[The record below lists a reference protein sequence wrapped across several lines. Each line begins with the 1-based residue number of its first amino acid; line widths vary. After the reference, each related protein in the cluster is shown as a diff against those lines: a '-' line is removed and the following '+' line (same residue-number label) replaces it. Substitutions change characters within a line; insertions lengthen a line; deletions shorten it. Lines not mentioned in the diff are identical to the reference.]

1 MTALRCRVI
10 LLDGAVIERDLEKK
24 AVGQVLFNEVCEYLN
39 LLERDYF
46 GLAAW
51 DSSNNK
57 VWLEFSKPVHKQII
71 SHDTTFTFSVKL
83 YPPDPSLLAEDI
95 TRYLLCLQLRA
106 DILASRLPCPSDIL
120 AVLGSY
126 TVQAEFG
133 DYNPELH
140 RKEFFSNIPLA
151 PNQTPEL
158 EEDVAEL
165 HQTLKSMSPAE
176 ADQGFLQNVKTLHMY
191 GVHLH
196 PAKDASGGDVML
208 GVCAEGLVVYEDE
221 ENTQSFS
228 WPTVLNISYKRS
240 NFQARIFH
248 SEDASE
254 NTIKFTLPSYRACKC
269 LWKIAVEHHGF
280 FRNLKDLAKA
290 PLQLGSRNEESLEV
304 STTIKRAAPR
314 FARSTIKRKAKES
327 FRVDMKRPNRTEFVD
342 WFQLL
347 SSDETWPAYS
357 PDKYQVTAGETL
369 AYKEREEV
377 DELDNEWFQLL
388 GGRSFPT
395 QHPYSSLSS
404 DSDILES
411 DKFQVWKL
419 QADDWFVLLEPHTY
433 QPGVRHWKTQLLSFQ
448 SSQAEEQ
455 TEELE
460 YIKGN
465 SEKSINIVWKRNEDD
480 AVTEQHEELE
490 MERNLSPDVVG
501 KNLELETRGSE
512 QIVKVMREMMEGEVD
527 GEELQTVVMYEQ
539 RRQVVESYAGQPQEA
554 FVEQRIRTEHELMLK
569 PGEVVSEENIEEL
582 EETLQ
587 EVESVER
594 TLQDIERLKGK
605 LQEVELLEQKLQEV
619 QQAGRQLGENDD
631 WYILLENKLMASSA
645 PVRLLGVETS
655 EKKLQKKPEQGDRGD
670 WYLMLDRKPLVVSSA
685 NAGLAT
691 DTTERKAELSQW
703 TEEKL
708 QRANIL
714 TSVQMKD
721 DWYNLLDLLPRPTQT
736 TQPALPPSV
745 ETVQSSWVNVV
756 EEHKNLDEESKWRE
770 ERTIYVEETH
780 PILPVQREE
789 QTQKQVDDD
798 RFIQLYVPPKEA
810 GKQTAVDVHKET
822 REEEVQLIK
831 PQVKT
836 IIIEEER
843 REMLETAHE
852 VVHMNPIPFEK
863 RDVPAGLTMD
873 TTERKAE
880 MSQWTEEKLQ
890 GANTLTSVQ
899 MKDDWYTLLDLL
911 PQPTQ
916 TTQPALPQS
925 VETVQSSWVNVVE
938 EHKNLDEESKW
949 REERTI
955 YVGETQPILP
965 VQREEQTQKQVDDD
979 WFVQL
984 YVPPKEAAV
993 DVHKETRE
1001 EEVQLIKP
1009 QVKTIIIEEER
1020 REMLETAH
1028 EVVHMNPIP
1037 FEKRDVPAGLTMD
1050 TTERKAEMSQWT
1062 EEKLQGAN
1070 TLTSVQMK
1078 DDWYIL
1084 LDLLPRPTQTTKPAL
1099 LNTTEQKAEI
1109 TQWIEGELQRANT
1122 LPPVQMKDDWDN
1134 FLDLPT
1140 RPTQTTQTELPP
1152 SGTTKTT
1159 PAVDVHKET
1168 REEEVQLIKKQVK
1181 MMKSEEERREMQETS
1196 HEVIQMK
1203 PIPFEKRDVSSGATF
1218 YTTEQRAEIRPWIGE
1233 ELQRANTLPPVQM
1246 KDDWYI
1252 LLDFLPRPTQ
1262 TTQPALTPSGTTITT
1277 PDVASLIPRQT
1288 VTIKEKEVTFVKKP
1302 MIINEKQVIVGRVEK
1317 KIPATMHKDED
1328 NWFVLFTPEQ
1338 IEKKVIATAGV
1349 SDTWVL
1355 EEKRLREVQK
1365 GQLRK
1370 DVKRSHVVEDKRL
1383 HPYVPGPKAEKRH
1396 QEVIDDWFL
1405 LLEPVSKISVNIYKR
1420 AEEDQRRKD
1429 ELFKKQALAE
1439 DRRKVAGF
1447 IHPSVP
1453 VIPLTPADQPMTST
1467 PTAQSVRITRPT
1479 YQEESLKRL
1488 EITQEITQDIKQE
1501 SKVESESIIKRKK
1514 REKRI
1519 EGESIYIRHS
1529 ILMLEDSDVT
1539 QEIVLNHHASVS
1551 ELKRIFMEDMPV
1563 FGPTEWDRR
1572 LSTYTPVIYP
1582 KLSIGEL
1589 FNGIDIMGAEGLS
1602 AM

>member
-685 NAGLAT
+685 NAGL
-691 DTTERKAELSQW
+691 
-703 TEEKL
+703 
-708 QRANIL
+708 
-714 TSVQMKD
+714 
-721 DWYNLLDLLPRPTQT
+721 
-736 TQPALPPSV
+736 
-745 ETVQSSWVNVV
+745 
-756 EEHKNLDEESKWRE
+756 
-770 ERTIYVEETH
+770 
-780 PILPVQREE
+780 
-789 QTQKQVDDD
+789 
-798 RFIQLYVPPKEA
+798 
-810 GKQTAVDVHKET
+810 
-822 REEEVQLIK
+822 
-831 PQVKT
+831 
-836 IIIEEER
+836 
-843 REMLETAHE
+843 
-852 VVHMNPIPFEK
+852 
-863 RDVPAGLTMD
+863 TMD

-984 YVPPKEAAV
+984 YVPPKEAGKQTAV

>member
-1 MTALRCRVI
+1 MTTFPCRVI

-24 AVGQVLFNEVCEYLN
+24 AVGQVLFNKVCEYLN

-57 VWLEFSKPVHKQII
+57 VWLKFSKPVHKQIK
-71 SHDTTFTFSVKL
+71 SHDATFTFSVKF

-95 TRYLLCLQLRA
+95 TRYLLCLQLRT
-106 DILASRLPCPSDIL
+106 DILASRLPCPPDIL

-140 RKEFFSNIPLA
+140 GKEFFSNIPLA

-158 EEDVAEL
+158 EEAVAEL

-208 GVCAEGLVVYEDE
+208 GVCADGLVVYEDE

-228 WPTVLNISYKRS
+228 WPTVLNIFYKHS
-240 NFQARIFH
+240 NFQARVSH

-269 LWKIAVEHHGF
+269 LWKNAVEHHGF
-280 FRNLKDLAKA
+280 FRNFKDLAKA
-290 PLQLGSRNEESLEV
+290 PLQLGSRYRFDGLTHEESLEV
-304 STTIKRAAPR
+304 SSTIKQAAPR
-314 FARSTIKRKAKES
+314 FARSAIKRKAKES
-327 FRVDMKRPNRTEFVD
+327 FLVDMKRPNRTEFVD

-347 SSDETWPAYS
+347 GSDETWPAYS

-369 AYKEREEV
+369 AYKGREEV

-395 QHPYSSLSS
+395 QHSYSSLSS

-411 DKFQVWKL
+411 DKFQLWKL

-433 QPGVRHWKTQLLSFQ
+433 QPGVRHWKTQQLSFQ

-465 SEKSINIVWKRNEDD
+465 SEKSINIVWKRKEVD
-480 AVTEQHEELE
+480 AVTEQHEEVE
-490 MERNLSPDVVG
+490 VERNSISPDVVG
-501 KNLELETRGSE
+501 KNLELETRDSE

-539 RRQVVESYAGQPQEA
+539 RRQVVEPYTGQLQEA
-554 FVEQRIRTEHELMLK
+554 FVEQIFRGMEVVDTVRELMLK
-569 PGEVVSEENIEEL
+569 TGEVVSEENVEDL
-582 EETLQ
+582 EKTLQ

-594 TLQDIERLKGK
+594 TLQDIERLKVK

-645 PVRLLGVETS
+645 PVRLVGVETS
-655 EKKLQKKPEQGDRGD
+655 EKKLQKKLEQGDRGD

-685 NAGLAT
+685 NAGLT
-691 DTTERKAELSQW
+691 MDTTERKAEMSQW

-708 QRANIL
+708 QRANTL
-714 TSVQMKD
+714 TRVQMKD
-721 DWYNLLDLLPRPTQT
+721 DWYILLDLLPRPTQT
-736 TQPALPPSV
+736 TQPALPQSV
-745 ETVQSSWVNVV
+745 ETVQSSWMNVV
-756 EEHKNLDEESKWRE
+756 EEHKNFDEEFKWRE
-770 ERTIYVEETH
+770 ERTIYVGETQ

-789 QTQKQVDDD
+789 QTEKQVDDD
-798 RFIQLYVPPKEA
+798 WFIQRYVPPKEA
-810 GKQTAVDVHKET
+810 GKQRAVDVHKET
-822 REEEVQLIK
+822 KEEEVQLIKTQVKTIIIEEERREMLETSHEVGQMNPIPFEKRDVPSGLTMDTTERKAEMSQWTEEKLQRANTLTRVQMKDDWYILLDLLPRPTQTTQPALPQSAVDIHKETKEEEVQLIK

-843 REMLETAHE
+843 REMLETSHE
-852 VVHMNPIPFEK
+852 VVQMNPIPFEK
-863 RDVPAGLTMD
+863 RDVPSGATIY
-873 TTERKAE
+873 TTEQNAE
-880 MSQWTEEKLQ
+880 IRQWIEGELQ
-890 GANTLTSVQ
+890 RANTLTPVQ
-899 MKDDWYTLLDLL
+899 MKDDWYILLDL
-911 PQPTQ
+911 PTRPTQ
-916 TTQPALPQS
+916 TTQPAL
-925 VETVQSSWVNVVE
+925 
-938 EHKNLDEESKW
+938 
-949 REERTI
+949 
-955 YVGETQPILP
+955 LP
-965 VQREEQTQKQVDDD
+965 SGTTKTTPVLVT
-979 WFVQL
+979 
-984 YVPPKEAAV
+984 AV

-1001 EEVQLIKP
+1001 EEVQLIKT
-1009 QVKTIIIEEER
+1009 QVKI
-1020 REMLETAH
+1020 
-1028 EVVHMNPIP
+1028 
-1037 FEKRDVPAGLTMD
+1037 
-1050 TTERKAEMSQWT
+1050 
-1062 EEKLQGAN
+1062 
-1070 TLTSVQMK
+1070 
-1078 DDWYIL
+1078 
-1084 LDLLPRPTQTTKPAL
+1084 
-1099 LNTTEQKAEI
+1099 
-1109 TQWIEGELQRANT
+1109 
-1122 LPPVQMKDDWDN
+1122 
-1134 FLDLPT
+1134 
-1140 RPTQTTQTELPP
+1140 
-1152 SGTTKTT
+1152 
-1159 PAVDVHKET
+1159 
-1168 REEEVQLIKKQVK
+1168 
-1181 MMKSEEERREMQETS
+1181 MKSEEERRETLETS

-1203 PIPFEKRDVSSGATF
+1203 PIPFEKRNVPSGATF
-1218 YTTEQRAEIRPWIGE
+1218 YTTEQRAEIRQWIGE
-1233 ELQRANTLPPVQM
+1233 ELQRANTLTPVQM

-1262 TTQPALTPSGTTITT
+1262 TTQPALTPS
-1277 PDVASLIPRQT
+1277 
-1288 VTIKEKEVTFVKKP
+1288 E
-1302 MIINEKQVIVGRVEK
+1302 
-1317 KIPATMHKDED
+1317 
-1328 NWFVLFTPEQ
+1328 
-1338 IEKKVIATAGV
+1338 GV
-1349 SDTWVL
+1349 SDTWIL

-1365 GQLRK
+1365 GRLSK
-1370 DVKRSHVVEDKRL
+1370 DVKRSHVVEDKIL
-1383 HPYVPGPKAEKRH
+1383 HPYVPAPKAEERH
-1396 QEVIDDWFL
+1396 REVIDDWFL

-1447 IHPSVP
+1447 RHPSVP
-1453 VIPLTPADQPMTST
+1453 IIPLTPADQPMTST

-1479 YQEESLKRL
+1479 YQEERLKRL

-1582 KLSIGEL
+1582 KLSNGEL

-1602 AM
+1602 VM

>member
-1 MTALRCRVI
+1 MTTFPCRVI

-24 AVGQVLFNEVCEYLN
+24 AVGQVLFNKVCEYLN

-57 VWLEFSKPVHKQII
+57 VWLKFSKPVHKQIK
-71 SHDTTFTFSVKL
+71 SHDATFTFSVKF

-95 TRYLLCLQLRA
+95 TRYLLCLQLRT
-106 DILASRLPCPSDIL
+106 DILASRLPCPPDIL

-140 RKEFFSNIPLA
+140 GKEFFSNIPLA

-158 EEDVAEL
+158 EEAVAEL

-208 GVCAEGLVVYEDE
+208 GVCADGLVVYEDE

-228 WPTVLNISYKRS
+228 WPTVLNIFYKHS
-240 NFQARIFH
+240 NFQARVSH

-269 LWKIAVEHHGF
+269 LWKNAVEHHGF
-280 FRNLKDLAKA
+280 FRNFKDLAKA
-290 PLQLGSRNEESLEV
+290 PLQLGSRYRFDGLTHEESLEV
-304 STTIKRAAPR
+304 SSTIKQAAPR
-314 FARSTIKRKAKES
+314 FARSAIKRKAKES
-327 FRVDMKRPNRTEFVD
+327 FLVDMKRPNRTEFVD

-347 SSDETWPAYS
+347 GSDETWPAYS

-369 AYKEREEV
+369 AYKGREEV

-395 QHPYSSLSS
+395 QHSYSSLSS

-411 DKFQVWKL
+411 DKFQLWKL

-433 QPGVRHWKTQLLSFQ
+433 QPGVRHWKTQQLSFQ

-465 SEKSINIVWKRNEDD
+465 SEKSINIVWKRKEVD
-480 AVTEQHEELE
+480 AVTEQHEEVE
-490 MERNLSPDVVG
+490 VERNSISPDVVG
-501 KNLELETRGSE
+501 KNLELETRDSE

-539 RRQVVESYAGQPQEA
+539 RRQVVEPYTGQLQEA
-554 FVEQRIRTEHELMLK
+554 FVEQIFRGMEVVDTVRELMLK
-569 PGEVVSEENIEEL
+569 TGEVVSEENVEDL
-582 EETLQ
+582 EKTLQ

-594 TLQDIERLKGK
+594 TLQDIERLKVK

-645 PVRLLGVETS
+645 PVRLVGVETS
-655 EKKLQKKPEQGDRGD
+655 EKKLQKKLEQGDRGD

-685 NAGLAT
+685 NAGL
-691 DTTERKAELSQW
+691 
-703 TEEKL
+703 
-708 QRANIL
+708 
-714 TSVQMKD
+714 
-721 DWYNLLDLLPRPTQT
+721 
-736 TQPALPPSV
+736 
-745 ETVQSSWVNVV
+745 
-756 EEHKNLDEESKWRE
+756 
-770 ERTIYVEETH
+770 
-780 PILPVQREE
+780 
-789 QTQKQVDDD
+789 
-798 RFIQLYVPPKEA
+798 
-810 GKQTAVDVHKET
+810 
-822 REEEVQLIK
+822 
-831 PQVKT
+831 
-836 IIIEEER
+836 
-843 REMLETAHE
+843 
-852 VVHMNPIPFEK
+852 
-863 RDVPAGLTMD
+863 TMD

-890 GANTLTSVQ
+890 RANTLTRVQ
-899 MKDDWYTLLDLL
+899 MKDDWYILLDLL
-911 PQPTQ
+911 PRPTQ

-925 VETVQSSWVNVVE
+925 VETVQSSWMNVVE
-938 EHKNLDEESKW
+938 EHKNFDEEFKW

-965 VQREEQTQKQVDDD
+965 VQREEQTEKQVDDD
-979 WFVQL
+979 WFIQR
-984 YVPPKEAAV
+984 YVPPKEAGKQRAV
-993 DVHKETRE
+993 DVHKETKE
-1001 EEVQLIKP
+1001 EEVQLIKT

-1020 REMLETAH
+1020 REMLETSH
-1028 EVVHMNPIP
+1028 EVGQMNPIP
-1037 FEKRDVPAGLTMD
+1037 FEKRDVPSGLTMD

-1062 EEKLQGAN
+1062 EEKLQRAN
-1070 TLTSVQMK
+1070 TLTRVQMK

-1084 LDLLPRPTQTTKPAL
+1084 LDLLPRPTQTTQPAL
-1099 LNTTEQKAEI
+1099 PQ
-1109 TQWIEGELQRANT
+1109 
-1122 LPPVQMKDDWDN
+1122 
-1134 FLDLPT
+1134 
-1140 RPTQTTQTELPP
+1140 
-1152 SGTTKTT
+1152 S
-1159 PAVDVHKET
+1159 AVDVHKET
-1168 REEEVQLIKKQVK
+1168 REEEVQLIKTQVK
-1181 MMKSEEERREMQETS
+1181 IMKSEEERRETLETS

-1203 PIPFEKRDVSSGATF
+1203 PIPFEKRNVPSGATF
-1218 YTTEQRAEIRPWIGE
+1218 YTTEQRAEIRQWIGE
-1233 ELQRANTLPPVQM
+1233 ELQRANTLTPVQM

-1262 TTQPALTPSGTTITT
+1262 TTQPALTPS
-1277 PDVASLIPRQT
+1277 
-1288 VTIKEKEVTFVKKP
+1288 E
-1302 MIINEKQVIVGRVEK
+1302 
-1317 KIPATMHKDED
+1317 
-1328 NWFVLFTPEQ
+1328 
-1338 IEKKVIATAGV
+1338 GV
-1349 SDTWVL
+1349 SDTWIL

-1365 GQLRK
+1365 GRLSK
-1370 DVKRSHVVEDKRL
+1370 DVKRSHVVEDKIL
-1383 HPYVPGPKAEKRH
+1383 HPYVPAPKAEERH
-1396 QEVIDDWFL
+1396 REVIDDWFL

-1447 IHPSVP
+1447 RHPSVP
-1453 VIPLTPADQPMTST
+1453 IIPLTPADQPMTST

-1479 YQEESLKRL
+1479 YQEERLKRL

-1582 KLSIGEL
+1582 KLSNGEL

-1602 AM
+1602 VM

>member
-1 MTALRCRVI
+1 MTTFPCRVI

-24 AVGQVLFNEVCEYLN
+24 AVGQVLFNKVCEYLN

-57 VWLEFSKPVHKQII
+57 VWLKFSKPVHKQIK
-71 SHDTTFTFSVKL
+71 SHDATFTFSVKF

-95 TRYLLCLQLRA
+95 TRYLLCLQLRT
-106 DILASRLPCPSDIL
+106 DILASRLPCPPDIL

-140 RKEFFSNIPLA
+140 GKEFFSNIPLA

-158 EEDVAEL
+158 EEAVAEL

-208 GVCAEGLVVYEDE
+208 GVCADGLVVYEDE

-228 WPTVLNISYKRS
+228 WPTVLNIFYKHS
-240 NFQARIFH
+240 NFQARVSH

-269 LWKIAVEHHGF
+269 LWKNAVEHHGF
-280 FRNLKDLAKA
+280 FRNFKDLAKA
-290 PLQLGSRNEESLEV
+290 PLQLGSRYRFDGLTHEESLEV
-304 STTIKRAAPR
+304 SSTIKQAAPR
-314 FARSTIKRKAKES
+314 FARSAIKRKAKES
-327 FRVDMKRPNRTEFVD
+327 FLVDMKRPNRTEFVD

-347 SSDETWPAYS
+347 GSDETWPAYS

-369 AYKEREEV
+369 AYKGREEV

-395 QHPYSSLSS
+395 QHSYSSLSS

-411 DKFQVWKL
+411 DKFQLWKL

-433 QPGVRHWKTQLLSFQ
+433 QPGVRHWKTQQLSFQ

-465 SEKSINIVWKRNEDD
+465 SEKSINIVWKRKEVD
-480 AVTEQHEELE
+480 AVTEQHEEVE
-490 MERNLSPDVVG
+490 VERNSISPDVVG
-501 KNLELETRGSE
+501 KNLELETRDSE

-539 RRQVVESYAGQPQEA
+539 RRQVVEPYTGQLQEA
-554 FVEQRIRTEHELMLK
+554 FVEQIFRGMEVVDTVRELMLK
-569 PGEVVSEENIEEL
+569 TGEVVSEENVEDL
-582 EETLQ
+582 EKTLQ

-594 TLQDIERLKGK
+594 TLQDIERLKVK

-645 PVRLLGVETS
+645 PVRLVGVETS
-655 EKKLQKKPEQGDRGD
+655 EKKLQKKLEQGDRGD

-685 NAGLAT
+685 NAGLT
-691 DTTERKAELSQW
+691 MDTTERKAEMSQW

-708 QRANIL
+708 QRANTL
-714 TSVQMKD
+714 TRVQMKD
-721 DWYNLLDLLPRPTQT
+721 DWYILLDLLPRPTQT
-736 TQPALPPSV
+736 TQPALPQSV
-745 ETVQSSWVNVV
+745 ETVQSSWMNVV
-756 EEHKNLDEESKWRE
+756 EEHKNFDEEFKWRE
-770 ERTIYVEETH
+770 ERTIYVGETQ

-789 QTQKQVDDD
+789 QTEKQVDDD
-798 RFIQLYVPPKEA
+798 WFIQRYVPPKEA
-810 GKQTAVDVHKET
+810 GKQRAVDVHKET
-822 REEEVQLIK
+822 KEEEVQLIKTQVKTIIIEEERREMLETSHEVGQMNPIPFEKRDVPSGLTMDTTERKAEMSQWTEEKLQRANTLTRVQMKDDWYILLDLLPRPTQTTQPALPQSAVDVHKETKEEEVQLIKTQVKTIIIEEERREMLETSHEVVQMNPIPFEKRDVPSGLTMDTTERKAEMSQWTEEKLQRANTLTRVQMKDDWYILLDFPRPTQTTQPGLPQSVLVTAVDIHKETKEEEVQLIK

-843 REMLETAHE
+843 REMLETSHE
-852 VVHMNPIPFEK
+852 VVQMNPIPFEK
-863 RDVPAGLTMD
+863 RDVPSGATIY
-873 TTERKAE
+873 TTEQNAE
-880 MSQWTEEKLQ
+880 IRQWIEGELQ
-890 GANTLTSVQ
+890 RANTLTPVQ
-899 MKDDWYTLLDLL
+899 MKDDWYILLDL
-911 PQPTQ
+911 PTRPTQ
-916 TTQPALPQS
+916 TTQPAL
-925 VETVQSSWVNVVE
+925 
-938 EHKNLDEESKW
+938 
-949 REERTI
+949 
-955 YVGETQPILP
+955 LP
-965 VQREEQTQKQVDDD
+965 SGTTKTTPVLVT
-979 WFVQL
+979 
-984 YVPPKEAAV
+984 AV

-1001 EEVQLIKP
+1001 EEVQLIKT
-1009 QVKTIIIEEER
+1009 QVKI
-1020 REMLETAH
+1020 
-1028 EVVHMNPIP
+1028 
-1037 FEKRDVPAGLTMD
+1037 
-1050 TTERKAEMSQWT
+1050 
-1062 EEKLQGAN
+1062 
-1070 TLTSVQMK
+1070 
-1078 DDWYIL
+1078 
-1084 LDLLPRPTQTTKPAL
+1084 
-1099 LNTTEQKAEI
+1099 
-1109 TQWIEGELQRANT
+1109 
-1122 LPPVQMKDDWDN
+1122 
-1134 FLDLPT
+1134 
-1140 RPTQTTQTELPP
+1140 
-1152 SGTTKTT
+1152 
-1159 PAVDVHKET
+1159 
-1168 REEEVQLIKKQVK
+1168 
-1181 MMKSEEERREMQETS
+1181 MKSEEERRETLETS

-1203 PIPFEKRDVSSGATF
+1203 PIPFEKRNVPSGATF
-1218 YTTEQRAEIRPWIGE
+1218 YTTEQRAEIRQWIGE
-1233 ELQRANTLPPVQM
+1233 ELQRANTLTPVQM

-1262 TTQPALTPSGTTITT
+1262 TTQPALTPS
-1277 PDVASLIPRQT
+1277 
-1288 VTIKEKEVTFVKKP
+1288 E
-1302 MIINEKQVIVGRVEK
+1302 
-1317 KIPATMHKDED
+1317 
-1328 NWFVLFTPEQ
+1328 
-1338 IEKKVIATAGV
+1338 GV
-1349 SDTWVL
+1349 SDTWIL

-1365 GQLRK
+1365 GRLSK
-1370 DVKRSHVVEDKRL
+1370 DVKRSHVVEDKIL
-1383 HPYVPGPKAEKRH
+1383 HPYVPAPKAEERH
-1396 QEVIDDWFL
+1396 REVIDDWFL

-1447 IHPSVP
+1447 RHPSVP
-1453 VIPLTPADQPMTST
+1453 IIPLTPADQPMTST

-1479 YQEESLKRL
+1479 YQEERLKRL

-1582 KLSIGEL
+1582 KLSNGEL

-1602 AM
+1602 VM

>member
-899 MKDDWYTLLDLL
+899 MKDDWY
-911 PQPTQ
+911 
-916 TTQPALPQS
+916 
-925 VETVQSSWVNVVE
+925 
-938 EHKNLDEESKW
+938 
-949 REERTI
+949 
-955 YVGETQPILP
+955 
-965 VQREEQTQKQVDDD
+965 
-979 WFVQL
+979 
-984 YVPPKEAAV
+984 
-993 DVHKETRE
+993 
-1001 EEVQLIKP
+1001 
-1009 QVKTIIIEEER
+1009 
-1020 REMLETAH
+1020 
-1028 EVVHMNPIP
+1028 
-1037 FEKRDVPAGLTMD
+1037 
-1050 TTERKAEMSQWT
+1050 
-1062 EEKLQGAN
+1062 
-1070 TLTSVQMK
+1070 
-1078 DDWYIL
+1078 IL